1 MSHCTCVAFALQC
14 TRRCLR
20 NIVRGG
26 VCVTLYEEVFVL
38 HCTCVAFASHCTRR
52 CLRYTVRRGVCVTLY
67 VCCICVTLYEEMFAL
82 HCTCEE
88 VSALHCTCVAFAS
101 QCTRRCLRYI
111 VRGGVCVTL
120 YEEVFASHCTYVA
133 FAVHCTRC
141 LRYTVREVVCITL
154 YEEMFALH
162 CTCVAFASH
171 CTRRC
176 LHYTVPV
183 RRCLRYTVRVLHLHH
198 TVRGGVCITL
208 YEEVFASHCTCV
220 AFALHCTYEE
230 VHQDTGLSEMCRDG
244 QIQIYTVYIR
254 YYLLGFREIYGHVRG
269 TYKQFWPT
277 SEMCFGLPLACMIAQ
292 L

>member
-1 MSHCTCVAFALQC
+1 MSHCTCVAFAL
-14 TRRCLR
+14 
-20 NIVRGG
+20 
-26 VCVTLYEEVFVL
+26 
-38 HCTCVAFASHCTRR
+38 HCTRR
-52 CLRYTVRRGVCVTLY
+52 CLCHTVRV
-67 VCCICVTLYEEMFAL
+67 L
-82 HCTCEE
+82 H
-88 VSALHCTCVAFAS
+88 
-101 QCTRRCLRYI
+101 LRYN

-120 YEEVFASHCTYVA
+120 YEEVFASHCTR
-133 FAVHCTRC
+133 RC
-141 LRYTVREVVCITL
+141 LCYTVRALHLRHTVRGGVCVTL
-154 YEEMFALH
+154 YEEVFALH

-183 RRCLRYTVRVLHLHH
+183 RRCLRCTVRVLHLRHNVRGGVCVTLYEEVSALHCTRRYLRHTVRMLHLRYTVRGVCVTLYEKLSALHCTRRCLRYTVRVLHLHH